1 MQQGITLM
9 VVGMG
14 VVFCF
19 LILMVFA
26 VQAMGSILQNI
37 VPPEPEPQPRKSKA
51 NASTDVAMVVAVAAA
66 QRYRL
71 GK

>member
-1 MQQGITLM
+1 M

-19 LILMVFA
+19 LVLLVFA

-37 VPPEPEPQPRKSKA
+37 VPLEPEPQPSKPKGTTSA
-51 NASTDVAMVVAVAAA
+51 DPALIVAAAAA
-66 QRYRL
+66 QRYRA